1 MNKVKTVKIGNCTL
15 YCGNSYSILPKLKI
29 EADAIISDPPYGIT
43 TCDWDQTLQLPMFW
57 DMVNDNLKLS
67 ANIVLFAAGH
77 FMIDLI
83 NSKYRWYRYD
93 LVWVKN
99 NKVGFLNANKQPLRA
114 HEHVLIFGRTGERAN
129 ATYNPVKKEGG
140 DSYTRRHNADKNSV
154 YPARSYTTISDG
166 RRHPSSVLN
175 FKSDQN
181 SLKLHP
187 TLKPLALMEFLV
199 SSYSNKNDIIIDPFM
214 GSGTTGIACQKL
226 GRRFI
231 GIEKEEQFFDIAV
244 NRIKE
249 L

>member
-1 MNKVKTVKIGNCTL
+1 MRKVKTVEIGNCTL
-15 YCGNSYSILPKLKI
+15 YCGDSYSILPKLKI

-43 TCDWDQTLQLPMFW
+43 SCDWDQALQLPMFW
-57 DMVNDNLKLS
+57 DMINNSAKIS

-77 FMIDLI
+77 FMIDLV
-83 NSKYRWYRYD
+83 NSKYRWFRYD
-93 LVWVKN
+93 LIWVKN
-99 NKVGFLNANKQPLRA
+99 NKVGFLNANKQPLRS
-114 HEHVLIFGRTGERAN
+114 HEYILVFGRSGERAN

-140 DSYTRRHNADKNSV
+140 NSYTRRHNIDKNSV

-166 RRHPSSVLN
+166 KRHPSSVLN
-175 FKSDQN
+175 FKSDKN
-181 SLKLHP
+181 FLKLHP

-231 GIEKEEQFFDIAV
+231 GVEKEEQFFDIAV
-244 NRIKE
+244 KRMKE